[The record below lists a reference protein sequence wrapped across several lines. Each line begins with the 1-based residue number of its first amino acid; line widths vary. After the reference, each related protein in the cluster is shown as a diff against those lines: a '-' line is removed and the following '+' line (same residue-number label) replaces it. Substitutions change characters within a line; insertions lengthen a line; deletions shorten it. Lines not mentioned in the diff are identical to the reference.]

1 MILKNSV
8 KSKFAYLIVYKAQ
21 VIKQPDRIG
30 SYLHQVF
37 FFIVPYHI
45 IMNALAYQADPSSVE
60 PLKNPASNPATKE
73 VNNT

>member
-1 MILKNSV
+1 MLLKNSV
-8 KSKFAYLIVYKAQ
+8 KSKFAYLYIMYQNKKYSQ
-21 VIKQPDRIG
+21 YRIG

>member
-8 KSKFAYLIVYKAQ
+8 KSKFAYLMYQNKKYSQ
-21 VIKQPDRIG
+21 YRIR
-30 SYLHQVF
+30 SYLHEVF